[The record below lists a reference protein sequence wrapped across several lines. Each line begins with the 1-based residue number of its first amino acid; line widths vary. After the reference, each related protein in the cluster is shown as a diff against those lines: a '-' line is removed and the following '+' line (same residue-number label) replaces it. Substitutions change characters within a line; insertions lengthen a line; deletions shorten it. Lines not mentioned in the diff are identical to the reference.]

1 VPSEAILIT
10 LLLLLL
16 AAGSFFFAAA
26 ETAFF
31 SLGPWRLR
39 KLSQPGNRRAATVA
53 RLLAQP
59 EDLLSAIVLGNT
71 LSNAFVVIVG
81 FFAVMASGVPLWAA
95 LAALFAVLL
104 LFCEVA
110 PKALAVREPET
121 WALRCALPLSV
132 VVWFTGPLHRAG
144 QRLILGVLARTTPA
158 VIKPLMENTS
168 DEVADLVQLAHQ
180 QGTLAEGEKEIIL
193 QILSLDRR
201 TAADVMKPRAQ
212 MLMLPDDLDPAE
224 FAAAARRSRHHRIP
238 LYDESP
244 DTVVAVLN
252 TRIFLLNPETGL
264 DEALEFPSF
273 VPASMNLLQ
282 LFEALQ
288 RQQRGMAIVLD
299 EFGTTTGLVTLEDIL
314 EAVIGKIRG
323 EGEAEGFVM
332 EKLAPGRWRVN
343 GAMRLDDFRRE
354 FPDLGEVAEVDTLG
368 GLAVKLAEV
377 VPAVG
382 ESFRFRGLT
391 LTVQAADERRVR
403 ELLVESK
410 EGGA

>member
-1 VPSEAILIT
+1 MPFEAILIA
-10 LLLLLL
+10 LLLSLL

-26 ETAFF
+26 ETALF

-39 KLSQPGNRRAATVA
+39 QLSQTDSRGAEIVT

-81 FFAVMASGVPLWAA
+81 FFAVMNSSVPHWAA
-95 LAALFAVLL
+95 IGGLFLVLL

-110 PKALAVREPET
+110 PKALAVRAPEQ
-121 WALRCALPLSV
+121 WSLRCARPLAWV
-132 VVWFTGPLHRAG
+132 VRLTGPLHRAG
-144 QRLILGVLARTTPA
+144 QRLIFGVVTRITPA
-158 VIKPLMENTS
+158 AIKPMAENAN
-168 DEVADLVQLAHQ
+168 DEVADLVRVAHQ

-201 TAADVMKPRAQ
+201 TAADVMRPRAQ
-212 MLMLPDDLDPAE
+212 MFMLPDDLGPTE
-224 FAAAARRSRHHRIP
+224 LAAQARKARHHRIP

-252 TRIFLLNPETGL
+252 TRIFLMRPESGL

-299 EFGTTTGLVTLEDIL
+299 EFGTTTGLITLEDIL

-323 EGEAEGFVM
+323 EGEAEGFVV
-332 EKLAPGRWRVN
+332 EKLGAGRWRVN

-354 FPDLGEVAEVDTLG
+354 FPDLGEVGDVDTLG
-368 GLAVKLAEV
+368 GLTLKLAEV
-377 VPAVG
+377 VPVAG
-382 ESFRFRGLT
+382 EAFSFRGLK
-391 LTVQAADERRVR
+391 LTVLHADERRVR
-403 ELLVESK
+403 ELLVEAT
-410 EGGA
+410 GGAA

>member
-1 VPSEAILIT
+1 MPSEAILIT

-39 KLSQPGNRRAATVA
+39 KLSQAGNRRAATVA

-158 VIKPLMENTS
+158 VIKPLMENAS

-224 FAAAARRSRHHRIP
+224 FAVAARRSRHHRIP

-252 TRIFLLNPETGL
+252 TRIFLLNPESGL